1 MALENTNGNGF
12 YMPVAPTGGNNGGW
26 GGDMAWLVI
35 LLLACGGMG
44 WGGLGG
50 YGGGMGGMFF
60 DYPWI
65 ANGQQQIQM
74 STANGFR
81 DQALNT
87 GINSIQNAVT
97 SGFGDMQ
104 TALCGGFAG
113 VNSSISNGFA
123 QAEIAANAREIA
135 ALQQSFAVQSA
146 LQNCCCE
153 NRASIADLKATL
165 AAEACASRATSTA
178 NTQRILDMLCN
189 QDIEAKRD
197 RILDLE
203 RQLSAANLAASQT
216 AQTAA
221 IIDAL
226 RTTTTAAAAA

>member
-1 MALENTNGNGF
+1 MSLENNNGNM
-12 YMPVAPTGGNNGGW
+12 YMPVAPAGNYGGMGGDWAWIIILLLAFGGGW
-26 GGDMAWLVI
+26 GG
-35 LLLACGGMG
+35 MG
-44 WGGLGG
+44 
-50 YGGGMGGMFF
+50 YGGMGGMFF

-65 ANGQQQIQM
+65 ANGQQQIQA

-81 DQALNT
+81 DQMINS
-87 GINSIQNAVT
+87 GINNLQNAVT
-97 SGFGDMQ
+97 AGFGDMQ

-135 ALQQSFAVQSA
+135 NLQQSFAVQSA

-165 AAEACASRATSTA
+165 ASEACASRATSTA
-178 NTQRILDMLCN
+178 NTQRILDMLCQ

-197 RILDLE
+197 KIVDLE
-203 RQLSAANLAASQT
+203 RQLTAANLAASQT

-226 RTTTTAAAAA
+226 RTTTAAA

>member
-1 MALENTNGNGF
+1 MSLENSNGNGF
-12 YMPVAPTGGNNGGW
+12 YMPVAPSGGNNGW

-44 WGGLGG
+44 WGGFGG
-50 YGGGMGGMFF
+50 YGGMGGMFF

-65 ANGQQQIQM
+65 ANGQQQIQA

-81 DQALNT
+81 DQMLNS
-87 GINSIQNAVT
+87 GINNLQNAVT
-97 SGFGDMQ
+97 AGFGDMQ

-113 VNSSISNGFA
+113 VNASLANGFA

-135 ALQQSFAVQSA
+135 NLQQSFAIQTA
-146 LQNCCCE
+146 LQQCCCE

-165 AAEACASRATSTA
+165 ASEACASRATSTA
-178 NTQRILDMLCN
+178 NTQRILDMLCQ

-197 RILDLE
+197 KIVDLE
-203 RQLSAANLAASQT
+203 RQLTAANLAASQT

-226 RTTTTAAAAA
+226 RATTAAAA